1 MSIRLMSLA
10 WELPLTPTVKLVLL
24 ALCDWANDA
33 GICFPAVATVA
44 RKTSI
49 SKRHCQRIMAD
60 LTKAG
65 LVVVVGNV
73 QGGVG
78 SRRYQIDEEALRGC
92 AGTSTRDKLSPV
104 AGGARQRVTH
114 TSKQGDTEVA
124 RTNSNHQA
132 DPPLQ
137 DASHSIDWT
146 HLSQLS
152 KQEQV
157 VVADM
162 LDGVAE
168 SHHQGIVDELAGAL
182 RAKAIKA
189 QWPAWF
195 RAVVRQ
201 ARSGAFVPNHAL
213 AIQRDRQ
220 RMAREAEDAEK
231 RRVKQGRR
239 LDPEARARGLAAM
252 QAAIAEMGLPPKGS
266 TSSN

>member
-1 MSIRLMSLA
+1 MDMKSRLPQEWNS
-10 WELPLTPTVKLVLL
+10 LPLWVKDEVLYAPEDYAVYSWYISRLAEHSENMKAVWKLFESNSPAFERKSPTMRLL
-24 ALCDWANDA
+24 WLLHGAKNGTDPGLERTDDF
-33 GICFPAVATVA
+33 GFP
-44 RKTSI
+44 
-49 SKRHCQRIMAD
+49 
-60 LTKAG
+60 
-65 LVVVVGNV
+65 
-73 QGGVG
+73 
-78 SRRYQIDEEALRGC
+78 
-92 AGTSTRDKLSPV
+92 
-104 AGGARQRVTH
+104 
-114 TSKQGDTEVA
+114 
-124 RTNSNHQA
+124 
-132 DPPLQ
+132 
-137 DASHSIDWT
+137 
-146 HLSQLS
+146 
-152 KQEQV
+152 
-157 VVADM
+157 
-162 LDGVAE
+162 
-168 SHHQGIVDELAGAL
+168 DELAGAL